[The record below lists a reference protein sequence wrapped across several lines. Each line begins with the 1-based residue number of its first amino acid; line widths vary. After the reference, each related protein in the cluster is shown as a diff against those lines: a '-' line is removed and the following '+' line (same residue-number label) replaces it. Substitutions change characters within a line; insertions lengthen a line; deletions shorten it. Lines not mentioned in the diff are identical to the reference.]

1 MVGADERASFAVAS
15 DGTRLFVRTRE
26 RSERTGEIP
35 GRLHSHGRGVG
46 EVHALLSDGI
56 LCDGFIWKY
65 VWDDLAPLVPLVHW
79 HYRGHGRSA
88 PPADPQRIDIDAH
101 ADDLECVRRHVGDPP
116 IILFGHSMGCQVAL
130 EAYRRRPEK
139 IRGLVLLCGSFGNV
153 TSTFHGVPVLE
164 LILPRLLELAQN
176 SPHLVRALWSRLPP
190 RLALKIALKAGE
202 IDPERVHPED
212 ILPYLSHMTHVDF
225 PMFLRMLRAAGEH
238 TAGDIL
244 ARIEVP
250 VLVVA
255 GERDTFTPPFLAT
268 AMTEAIPQGEILM
281 VPRGTHVTP
290 IEQPELV
297 NARIKQFLNER
308 VLGPGLPRELG
319 P

>member
-1 MVGADERASFAVAS
+1 
-15 DGTRLFVRTRE
+15 
-26 RSERTGEIP
+26 
-35 GRLHSHGRGVG
+35 
-46 EVHALLSDGI
+46 VHAILSDGI

-65 VWDDLAPLVPLVHW
+65 VWDELAPTLPLVHW

-88 PPADPQRIDIDAH
+88 PPADPQRIDIAAH
-101 ADDLECVRRHVGDPP
+101 AEDLGCVRRHVGDPP
-116 IILFGHSMGCQVAL
+116 CVLFGHSMGCQVAL
-130 EAYRRRPEK
+130 EAYRRRPDK
-139 IRGLVLLCGSFGNV
+139 VRGLVLLCGSFGNV

-164 LILPRLLELAQN
+164 LILPKLLDLAHKA
-176 SPHLVRALWSRLPP
+176 PDVVRAVWSRLPP
-190 RLALKIALKAGE
+190 QLALRIALKAGE

-212 ILPYLSHMTHVDF
+212 MLPYLSHMTHVDF
-225 PMFLRMLRAAGEH
+225 AMFLRMLRAAGEH

-244 ARIEVP
+244 THIDVP

-268 AMTEAIPQGEILM
+268 AMSEAMPRGEILR

-297 NARIKQFLNER
+297 NARIKQFLRER
-308 VLGPGLPRELG
+308 VL
-319 P
+319 